1 MRCVCLLICVCTCAA
16 CFFPERNLPKEL
28 SETVSMGSCEA
39 QVFISLNDLPH
50 GETSWKDNSFEGSF
64 LNFGHS
70 LPLLFLFFIYLL
82 WGLRPGRA
90 EIPWAGIKPE
100 PQLQPEPQRG
110 QCLIPHRLPHRG
122 GPVLKR
128 ERWGGDGRQASSCAC
143 ALGPFPP
150 HLEPHQLR
158 VPQQSANKQGTF
170 VPRQGRCRPFLR
182 CSRLR

>member
-28 SETVSMGSCEA
+28 SERVSMGSCEA

-100 PQLQPEPQRG
+100 PQRG

-128 ERWGGDGRQASSCAC
+128 ERCWGRRAAGFVVCLCPWSFSST
-143 ALGPFPP
+143 LGTPSAPSPP
-150 HLEPHQLR
+150 T
-158 VPQQSANKQGTF
+158 V
-170 VPRQGRCRPFLR
+170 C
-182 CSRLR
+182 